1 MGRDR
6 SGLPS
11 GMEPRNCDCSREY
24 ALLLRALAAGILT
37 ARLSTG
43 ARVLDATDCKKWL
56 VELADQAEGAEG
68 LEQFLSQICKL
79 E

>member
-1 MGRDR
+1 M
-6 SGLPS
+6 
-11 GMEPRNCDCSREY
+11 
-24 ALLLRALAAGILT
+24 LLRALAAGILT

-56 VELADQAEGAEG
+56 VELADQAEGAEA

>member
-1 MGRDR
+1 MTVTG
-6 SGLPS
+6 
-11 GMEPRNCDCSREY
+11 EY
-24 ALLLRALAAGILT
+24 ALLLRALAARTLT

-56 VELADQAEGAEG
+56 VELADQAERAEG
-68 LEQFLSQICKL
+68 LEQFLFQICEL